1 MFSKLEAIGS
11 RLLTRL
17 VPGTEASAATTAC
30 GWKYF
35 PQCMECNYGPCRG
48 YCCDG
53 SGCSEVRCS

>member
-1 MFSKLEAIGS
+1 MLKRIETMGA
-11 RLLTRL
+11 RLLERL
-17 VPGTEASAATTAC
+17 VPSADASAASAAC

-35 PQCMECNYGPCRG
+35 AQCMECNYGPCRG